1 MTTNDLKKL
10 IDLFLD
16 DELPLE
22 LQLEFKQAMFA
33 DAELSTEVSEARKAK
48 EALNDAFCD
57 DAMGEDERQRVY
69 GRIIVEIAAQGSR
82 ETQFDLPY
90 SGQFQL
96 PIPR

>member
-1 MTTNDLKKL
+1 MTTNDLRKL

-22 LQLEFKQAMFA
+22 LQLEFKQAMFS
-33 DAELSTEVSEARKAK
+33 DAQLSAEVSEARKAK
-48 EALNDAFCD
+48 EALLDAFGRD
-57 DAMGEDERQRVY
+57 GMAEDERQRVY
-69 GRIIVEIAAQGSR
+69 SRLIVEMAAQGSR

>member
-1 MTTNDLKKL
+1 MTTNDLRKL
-10 IDLFLD
+10 TDLFLD

-22 LQLEFKQAMFA
+22 LQLEFKQAMFS
-33 DAELSTEVSEARKAK
+33 DPELSAEVSEARKAK
-48 EALNDAFCD
+48 EALAEAYAEDHMA
-57 DAMGEDERQRVY
+57 EDERQRVY
-69 GRIIVEIAAQGSR
+69 SRLIVEMAAQGQR